1 MSEQHDLS
9 QLGVITV
16 VFNPVRYEIRY
27 KLYFEF
33 KEHMARSG
41 INLTTVECIFPKATK
56 FGLPEQKFEVTRS
69 DNPHDIQIIA
79 PSVMW
84 IKENL
89 INIAAQRL
97 PKHVR
102 YTIDKTTD
110 EKIYWKCESA
120 QSLKCKGRIHTN
132 SLSTIILHE
141 TNNHNHLGKAVS
153 SEIRIFEEKI
163 RDRAI
168 NYNESTQ
175 TVIDNCLMNL
185 SDNAV
190 ARIPNFKHIKNLYI
204 FCTTCKFCSD
214 WPHLTIRALQ
224 QYPIVQLFKV
234 GFFNGSDGE
243 KDVLRTDYSFGYS
256 ICHNKPIARHH
267 PDWYAHP
274 GYAWAM
280 HRNAFDAIGGLLDFC
295 IVGPGDLHFAYA
307 LLGRIHET
315 YPCSLGKDYQ
325 QSAEEWG
332 NRLATIAGHGANVGY
347 VNTDLFHR
355 WHGSRESRGYNSR
368 WSILIDYQYSPVT
381 DLRHDKISGVID
393 FNSTL
398 GECIDDPRIKK
409 MKQAM
414 VNYFISRNEDT
425 TNTSKQESTTEIPM
439 QYQDANNYPITSVPN
454 EQLLVNASHH
464 RSDAFHDA
472 E

>member
-102 YTIDKTTD
+102 YIAWIDADVK
-110 EKIYWKCESA
+110 
-120 QSLKCKGRIHTN
+120 
-132 SLSTIILHE
+132 
-141 TNNHNHLGKAVS
+141 
-153 SEIRIFEEKI
+153 FE
-163 RDRAI
+163 
-168 NYNESTQ
+168 
-175 TVIDNCLMNL
+175 
-185 SDNAV
+185 
-190 ARIPNFKHIKNLYI
+190 
-204 FCTTCKFCSD
+204 CSD

-234 GFFNGSDGE
+234 GFFNGPDGE

-256 ICHNKPIARHH
+256 ICHHKPIARHH

-368 WSILIDYQYSPVT
+368 
-381 DLRHDKISGVID
+381 
-393 FNSTL
+393 
-398 GECIDDPRIKK
+398 
-409 MKQAM
+409 
-414 VNYFISRNEDT
+414 
-425 TNTSKQESTTEIPM
+425 
-439 QYQDANNYPITSVPN
+439 
-454 EQLLVNASHH
+454 
-464 RSDAFHDA
+464 
-472 E
+472 